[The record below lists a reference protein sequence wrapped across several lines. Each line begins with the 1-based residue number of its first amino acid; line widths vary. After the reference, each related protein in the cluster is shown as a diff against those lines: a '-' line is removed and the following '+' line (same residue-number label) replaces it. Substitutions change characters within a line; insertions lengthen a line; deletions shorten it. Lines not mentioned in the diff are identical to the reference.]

1 MGELPVDR
9 VQDGKKKAQ
18 IMELATARVAAMA
31 QEKEGAAK
39 DDL

>member
-9 VQDGKKKAQ
+9 VKDGSNKAQ
-18 IMELATARVAAMA
+18 IMDLVSARLAAMA
-31 QEKEGAAK
+31 KEKKEAAK